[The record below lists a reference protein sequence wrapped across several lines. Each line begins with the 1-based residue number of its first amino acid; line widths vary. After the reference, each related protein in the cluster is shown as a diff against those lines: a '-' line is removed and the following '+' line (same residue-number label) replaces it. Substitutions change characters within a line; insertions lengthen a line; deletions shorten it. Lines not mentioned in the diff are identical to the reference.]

1 MTAKILNCGN
11 EIKIM
16 FNKTCNS
23 CSWFVE
29 EVENEIGNYQ
39 HEEAVRLGRGFCLI
53 KDFFT
58 MQKPTDKACKDF
70 NEEKNEN
77 KK

>member
-1 MTAKILNCGN
+1 MNSN
-11 EIKIM
+11 
-16 FNKTCNS
+16 TCNF

-39 HEEAVRLGRGFCLI
+39 HKEAVRLGRGFCLI
-53 KDFFT
+53 KDLFT
-58 MQKPTDKACKDF
+58 HAEANDKACADF
-70 NEEKNEN
+70 NEDKNEN

>member
-1 MTAKILNCGN
+1 MNSN
-11 EIKIM
+11 
-16 FNKTCNS
+16 TCNF
-23 CSWFVE
+23 CSWFGE

-39 HEEAVRLGRGFCLI
+39 HKEAVRLGRGFCLI
-53 KDFFT
+53 KDLFT